1 MLTREELDLLRDI
14 VLVLKPV
21 ENVITECSGDTY
33 VTSSL
38 VIPIIRCM
46 IITIRARN
54 PCTEVGQRFQEKLL
68 AETHRRFND
77 YESRELLA
85 ISTILDPRFKRMHF
99 QKPLLAATAVTK
111 INTIIKTALHQN
123 VSPITLAMEDE
134 NNSQIANDSVWSFHD
149 KLIVSENSMVSSD
162 CHDLTLELKQYLNQ
176 PVISRSENPIE
187 YWNKL
192 KIAYPILHS
201 CALKYL
207 SIVATSVPSE
217 RLFSKAGAI
226 NKAERRSRLTG
237 DRLNTLVFL
246 SSLDKKYWYIS

>member
-1 MLTREELDLLRDI
+1 MLTREELDLLQDI
-14 VLVLKPV
+14 VSVLKPI

-38 VIPIIRCM
+38 IIPIIRCM
-46 IITIRARN
+46 TIAIRTRTL
-54 PCTEVGQRFQEKLL
+54 CTEIGQQFQEKLL
-68 AETHRRFND
+68 AESHRRFKD

-123 VSPITLAMEDE
+123 VNPITLTMEDE
-134 NNSQIANDSVWSFHD
+134 NNSQIANNSVWSFHD
-149 KLIVSENSMVSSD
+149 KLIVSENSMISPD

-176 PVISRSENPIE
+176 PVISRFENAIE
-187 YWNKL
+187 YWDKL
-192 KIAYPILHS
+192 KVAYPTLHS

-207 SIVATSVPSE
+207 SIVGTSVPSE

-226 NKAERRSRLTG
+226 KAERRSRLTG
-237 DRLNTLVFL
+237 DRLNALVFL
-246 SSLDKKYWYIS
+246 SSLDKEYWHIS